1 VSPGKSE
8 GEGTGNDGK
17 AAPGKSALNEGKANA
32 EKGGAK
38 GLSENAS
45 ENAKAVQSVIEKF
58 NTQREQYLAERKI
71 LLEKLKTASAAEKKA
86 ITEELREENRA
97 REDEERALAKQI
109 REELK
114 ALRGERRTGN

>member
-1 VSPGKSE
+1 
-8 GEGTGNDGK
+8 
-17 AAPGKSALNEGKANA
+17 
-32 EKGGAK
+32 
-38 GLSENAS
+38 
-45 ENAKAVQSVIEKF
+45 VQSVIEKF

-109 REELK
+109 RVELM
-114 ALRGERRTGN
+114 ALRGVRRTVN